1 MIMKL
6 AIRFRY
12 YKPVTPSF
20 ETVEL
25 SAEQW
30 REFLGLQEPEKR
42 LDYMVK
48 LLGKDYRTAIKELW
62 WIPLDEGM
70 EIKVRKQRK
79 AKVTFAMPSE
89 EEIEQYIEDYRKE
102 ILRINEDEN
111 DSPRLAP
118 EELESSL
125 NRMSHNSAIYYIQR
139 GIPAKSVAYTEMY
152 YL

>member
-1 MIMKL
+1 
-6 AIRFRY
+6 
-12 YKPVTPSF
+12 
-20 ETVEL
+20 
-25 SAEQW
+25 
-30 REFLGLQEPEKR
+30 
-42 LDYMVK
+42 
-48 LLGKDYRTAIKELW
+48 
-62 WIPLDEGM
+62 DEGM
-70 EIKVRKQRK
+70 EVKVRKQRK
-79 AKVTFAMPSE
+79 TKMSFAMPSE